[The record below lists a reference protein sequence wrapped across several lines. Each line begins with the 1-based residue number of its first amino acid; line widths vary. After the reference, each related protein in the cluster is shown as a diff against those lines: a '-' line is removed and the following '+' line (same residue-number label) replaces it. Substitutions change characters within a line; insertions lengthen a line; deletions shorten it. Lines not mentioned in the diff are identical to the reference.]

1 MQQYTCHLAKPDTI
15 SFVIKFGFLILL
27 YKVILLDK
35 KNLSMMKNYHDSSFK
50 LIDLMARKFRLL
62 NITNIL
68 NINDDK
74 KYKVSRI

>member
-1 MQQYTCHLAKPDTI
+1 
-15 SFVIKFGFLILL
+15 
-27 YKVILLDK
+27 
-35 KNLSMMKNYHDSSFK
+35 MMKNYHDSSFK